1 VERQNN
7 NLHNRFPFCGV
18 LGWFVSIRIKIII
31 SDPKLGINV
40 VIINIFGIDTPQYP
54 KYCYFYYHQCD
65 NNSDLNNGTMS
76 VFSSP
81 ISILG
86 LLLLFAMVWSPFAV
100 TAEVVTLTD
109 QTFEHQTQASTGMTT
124 GSWLVL
130 FSVPNCQ
137 SCEDLK
143 PVLED
148 LGRDEE
154 VFENGVV
161 LGSVDCT
168 ENQDMCLRF
177 STTKLPVL
185 LYLHKKKLYKYPRDE
200 EFGSPPT
207 LEDLKS
213 FVMAPGKTSEG
224 EPIPGPSSAF
234 DSFLK
239 PILLV
244 AENNPLA
251 GYAIMGMAVMMGFTI
266 LILVGA
272 LIMGS
277 GSTDKQGKTKTKSS
291 KKNK

>member
-1 VERQNN
+1 M
-7 NLHNRFPFCGV
+7 
-18 LGWFVSIRIKIII
+18 
-31 SDPKLGINV
+31 
-40 VIINIFGIDTPQYP
+40 T
-54 KYCYFYYHQCD
+54 
-65 NNSDLNNGTMS
+65 

-81 ISILG
+81 NSILG
-86 LLLLFAMVWSPFAV
+86 VLLLLLLAMARSPFVVA
-100 TAEVVTLTD
+100 AEVVTLTD

-130 FSVPNCQ
+130 FGVPNCS
-137 SCEDLK
+137 SCESLK

-168 ENQDMCLRF
+168 ESQDVCLRF

-185 LYLHKKKLYKYPRDE
+185 LFLHKKHLYKYPRDE

-213 FVMAPGKTSEG
+213 FVLAPGQTSKG
-224 EPIPGPSSAF
+224 ESIPDPPSVL

-251 GYAIMGMAVMMGFTI
+251 GYAILGMAVMMGFTI
-266 LILVGA
+266 LMLVGA
-272 LIMGS
+272 LIMGRGSS
-277 GSTDKQGKTKTKSS
+277 GTTDKKGKTKTKSS

>member
-1 VERQNN
+1 M
-7 NLHNRFPFCGV
+7 
-18 LGWFVSIRIKIII
+18 
-31 SDPKLGINV
+31 
-40 VIINIFGIDTPQYP
+40 T
-54 KYCYFYYHQCD
+54 
-65 NNSDLNNGTMS
+65 

-86 LLLLFAMVWSPFAV
+86 MLLLLAMVLSPSVV

-137 SCEDLK
+137 SCESLK

-168 ENQDMCLRF
+168 ESHDVCLRF

-213 FVMAPGKTSEG
+213 FVLAPGQTSEG
-224 EPIPGPSSAF
+224 EPIPDLPSIL

-251 GYAIMGMAVMMGFTI
+251 GYAILGMAVMMGFTI

-272 LIMGS
+272 LIMSRSSS
-277 GSTDKQGKTKTKSS
+277 GTTDKKGKTKTKSS